1 MKHWTLDDIP
11 WERFDRSRVD
21 PEVVKVVKAAAMVE
35 ANGGDYATYLCNV
48 FHDDPEFQQVAN
60 EWAMEEVQHGMA
72 LARWAKLVDP
82 TFDFDAAFKRFTDG
96 FKIETWRTHS
106 LRGSRSGELVSRC
119 IVETGTSSYY
129 SALKDA
135 VEEPVLKEICRNIAA
150 DEFRHYKLFYTYLL
164 RYLEAEKIGS
174 FGRFLAAASRIRESE
189 DDELAYAYYAANHP
203 VDALYE
209 RKRFI
214 RAYLSRAYRFYRPP
228 HIERGIGM
236 ILKAIGLTPNGW
248 LNAILTRW
256 ISWML
261 RVRVHRLARVAT

>member
-35 ANGGDYATYLCNV
+35 ANGGDYAKYLCNV
-48 FHDDPEFQQVAN
+48 FHDDLEFQQVAN

-72 LARWAKLVDP
+72 LARWAKLADP
-82 TFDFDAAFKRFTDG
+82 TFDFTAAFKRFTDG
-96 FKIETWRTHS
+96 FKIETWRSKS

-119 IVETGTSSYY
+119 IVEAGTSSYY

-135 VEEPVLKEICRNIAA
+135 IDEPVLKEICRNIAA
-150 DEFRHYKLFYTYLL
+150 DEFRHYKLFYTYLV
-164 RYLEAEKIGS
+164 RYLEAEKIGA
-174 FGRFLAAASRIRESE
+174 FGRFWAAASRIRESE
-189 DDELAYAYYAANHP
+189 DDELAFAYYAANHP
-203 VDALYE
+203 ADALYE

-214 RAYLSRAYRFYRPP
+214 RAYLSRAYGYYRPP

-236 ILKAIGLTPNGW
+236 ILKAIGLRPNGLLNGW
-248 LNAILTRW
+248 LAHG
-256 ISWML
+256 ISWLL
-261 RVRVHRLARVAT
+261 RLRIQQLARAGT